1 LYASACGAHAVL
13 EIRRCEVIC
22 LDVGEGNTETFLTAF
37 VRGVV
42 GV

>member
-1 LYASACGAHAVL
+1 VL

-22 LDVGEGNTETFLTAF
+22 LDVGEANTDTFLTAF

>member
-1 LYASACGAHAVL
+1 VL

-22 LDVGEGNTETFLTAF
+22 LDVGEGNTETFLTTF

-42 GV
+42 RV